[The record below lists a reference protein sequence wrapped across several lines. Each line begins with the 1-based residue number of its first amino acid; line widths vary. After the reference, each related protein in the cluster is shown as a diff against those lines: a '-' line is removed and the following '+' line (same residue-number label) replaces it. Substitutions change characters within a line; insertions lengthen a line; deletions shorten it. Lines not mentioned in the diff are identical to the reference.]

1 MKVSARNQFEGVITA
16 MKVGPT
22 TEEVQMTTVGGVR
35 ITAVIPH
42 ESSLRWGLALGTPIV
57 MMVKAEAVILATDAG
72 NMQFTALNR
81 LDGTVVSLRPD
92 VIVTEVEVEVEVP
105 GGVRVV
111 AVVTGGGAERLGL
124 VVGAPVTA
132 LFKGWNVLVGVAG

>member
-42 ESSLRWGLALGTPIV
+42 ESSLRWGLVLGTPIV
-57 MMVKAEAVILATDAG
+57 MMVKAEAVILVTDAG
-72 NMQFTALNR
+72 SMKFTALNR

-92 VIVTEVEVEVEVP
+92 VIVTEVEVEVP

>member
-22 TEEVQMTTVGGVR
+22 TEEVQMTTAGGVR

-42 ESSLRWGLALGTPIV
+42 ESSLRWGLALGAPIV
-57 MMVKAEAVILATDAG
+57 MIVKAEAVILVTDAG
-72 NMQFTALNR
+72 GMKFTALNR

-92 VIVTEVEVEVEVP
+92 VIMTEVEVEVP

-111 AVVTGGGAERLGL
+111 AVVTRGGTERLGL
-124 VVGAPVTA
+124 EVGAPVTA
-132 LFKGWNVLVGVAG
+132 LFKGWNVLVGVAR